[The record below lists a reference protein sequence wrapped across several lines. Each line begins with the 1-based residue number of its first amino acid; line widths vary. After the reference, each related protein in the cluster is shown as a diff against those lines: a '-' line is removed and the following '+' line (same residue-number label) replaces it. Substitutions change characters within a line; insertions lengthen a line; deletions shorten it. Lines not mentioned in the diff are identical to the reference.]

1 MKHFFLFATI
11 TRKSERLFAV
21 FLLNIEI
28 NSFNTIMLLVQTIPE
43 KKKRVKLIR
52 LFNKNCYNGVFLW
65 GNGLV
70 WLSR

>member
-28 NSFNTIMLLVQTIPE
+28 NSYNTIMLLVDPNYSW
-43 KKKRVKLIR
+43 KKKKSQT
-52 LFNKNCYNGVFLW
+52 NKAI
-65 GNGLV
+65 
-70 WLSR
+70 